1 MEDKKGKTEQQ
12 RLALEKVRSMS
23 KRGIEFEPFL
33 ISTEEHTFATVH
45 FYGDLFCAYADDED
59 GMMDS
64 QDEAATYNRKTWN
77 ATTKFDHLEQ
87 ELGTRETPKRVI
99 FSVPMTLGKD
109 VTIGVKG

>member
-33 ISTEEHTFATVH
+33 ISTEDHTFATVH
-45 FYGDLFCAYADDED
+45 FYGDLFCAYADDD
-59 GMMDS
+59 DDVDA
-64 QDEAATYNRKTWN
+64 QDTYNRKTWN

-99 FSVPMTLGKD
+99 FSIPMMLGKE

>member
-1 MEDKKGKTEQQ
+1 MT
-12 RLALEKVRSMS
+12 

-33 ISTEEHTFATVH
+33 ISTEEHTFATIH

-59 GMMDS
+59 DVLE
-64 QDEAATYNRKTWN
+64 DESAKYSRRTWN

-99 FSVPMTLGKD
+99 FSVPMKLGDD